1 MALAAE
7 SRTPDA
13 PNHPAALR
21 MAIIAAISF
30 NFTIGTIFG
39 SFSVM
44 LHSVEERLHLTVEQ
58 SSLGVQLV
66 LVVGS
71 LFAVVAGV
79 LAARFPLR
87 VLMPL
92 GAIVAT
98 CGWLLLAFTASYPLY
113 LLAYG
118 LFLGPAMA
126 LNGALLPATLVTRW
140 FSRHR
145 GVALGFVHLAILIVI
160 LPPFCTWTLEH
171 FGAQATYLMLAGLTV
186 LVLLPATLLVRDYPP
201 GQEPA
206 AQPGGALKPGV
217 SEDDRALSVVQL
229 LARPRFWAFSL
240 SVAAINTSS
249 LILTAH
255 LAPMGHFWGFD
266 PYRSALLL
274 SVMSFAGMAGSVAF
288 GWVCD
293 RLGGALTL
301 AVLSLDAGILWLFLL
316 LGLPYPMV
324 VLIIGLIGF
333 HGAGAVP
340 GMARALAAAFGQA
353 SFSRA
358 YGLYQALSL
367 PITIIGV
374 SGTAIDYQRNG
385 NYTLAILGMVAYFL
399 IGLLLALAASR
410 RGSAPVVAT
419 SSA

>member
-1 MALAAE
+1 MAFAE
-7 SRTPDA
+7 ETRTPDA

-21 MAIIAAISF
+21 MALIAFLSF

-44 LHSVEERLHLTVEQ
+44 LHSVEERLHATPEM
-58 SSLGVQLV
+58 SSVGALLI

-71 LFAVVAGV
+71 LFAPVVGV

-87 VLMPL
+87 VLMPF
-92 GAIVAT
+92 GALIAT

-113 LLAYG
+113 LLAYA
-118 LFLGPAMA
+118 LLLGPAMA
-126 LNGALLPATLVTRW
+126 INGAVLPATLVTRW

-145 GVALGFVHLAILIVI
+145 GLALGFVHLALTIVF
-160 LPPFCTWTLEH
+160 LPPLCTWTLEH
-171 FGAQATYLMLAGLTV
+171 YGAQATYLMLAGLTA
-186 LVLLPATLLVRDYPP
+186 LILLPATLMVRDYPP
-201 GQEPA
+201 RQEPA
-206 AQPGGALKPGV
+206 PQPSGAAKADV
-217 SEDDRALSVVQL
+217 SGNGALSVLQL

-249 LILTAH
+249 IILTTH

-293 RLGGALTL
+293 KLGGALTL
-301 AVLSLDAGILWLFLL
+301 ALLSLDAGLLWLFLL

-324 VLIIGLIGF
+324 VIVIGLIGF

-340 GMARALAAAFGQA
+340 GMARALAAAFGPA

-367 PITIIGV
+367 PITMVGV
-374 SGTAIDYQRNG
+374 QGAALDYQKTG
-385 NYTLAILGMVAYFL
+385 NYTLAILGMVAYFV
-399 IGLLLALAASR
+399 IGLVLALAASR